1 MGHQW
6 LGTSIIKGQ
15 LQPGEFK
22 EMTLSLLI
30 LKPGFYDIN
39 RWKLS
44 VTLKDHED
52 AIGAF
57 IQTPSIP
64 VYIHVHGK

>member
-1 MGHQW
+1 MGYQW
-6 LGTSIIKGQ
+6 LGASTIKGQ
-15 LQPGEFK
+15 LLPGVLQEA
-22 EMTLSLLI
+22 TLSLLI

-39 RWKLS
+39 RWKLN
-44 VTLKDHED
+44 VTLKDHGD
-52 AIGAF
+52 VIGAF